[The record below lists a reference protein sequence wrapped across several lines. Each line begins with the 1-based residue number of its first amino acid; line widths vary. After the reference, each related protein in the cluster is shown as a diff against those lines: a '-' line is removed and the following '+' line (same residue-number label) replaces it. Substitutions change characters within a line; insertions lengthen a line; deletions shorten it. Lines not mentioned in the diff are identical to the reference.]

1 MPANP
6 RPGASL
12 PGAALDAQERLAL
25 RPQGVPNLHDG
36 TITTDRPN
44 TMWGTDGIRIE
55 TADEGWV
62 WVFSAEDHCDA

>member
-1 MPANP
+1 
-6 RPGASL
+6 
-12 PGAALDAQERLAL
+12 
-25 RPQGVPNLHDG
+25 VPNLHDG